1 MPWKILATALPVQE
15 WSLCVTTNCLTSA
28 RSCDSISSLI
38 LSGTSTLENIK
49 RWMRLKNTPIK
60 LKIPKLSIIPFQGM
74 SNYLKVPSS
83 LLLRFDKAFSTADV
97 VLSKYSFRKIFNL
110 SLFIVSS
117 FGMQSTLLSTRSW
130 NINTHLVE
138 F

>member
-1 MPWKILATALPVQE
+1 MEDPCYSPTRPRVVTVCNNKLSYFCTKLRFNVFTDIE
-15 WSLCVTTNCLTSA
+15 WYLDT
-28 RSCDSISSLI
+28 RKHK
-38 LSGTSTLENIK
+38 TLNEVKEHTYQTIG
-49 RWMRLKNTPIK
+49 

-117 FGMQSTLLSTRSW
+117 FGMQSTLLST
-130 NINTHLVE
+130 
-138 F
+138 